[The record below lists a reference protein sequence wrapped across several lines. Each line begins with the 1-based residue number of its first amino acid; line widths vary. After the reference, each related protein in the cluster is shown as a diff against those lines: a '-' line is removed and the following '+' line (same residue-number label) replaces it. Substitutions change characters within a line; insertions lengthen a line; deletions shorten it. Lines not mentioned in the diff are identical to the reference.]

1 MPSSAINIDRE
12 GNAFLGQAQE
22 MIASAEAKGVPAHDL
37 IVAKGI
43 ELGFHVKKIG
53 LMRITDVKTGEEHTA
68 LVACPPDGMEGEPVI
83 PLAILIDGDPYERFV
98 PTEYANDF
106 ASESWNDDL
115 EAA

>member
-1 MPSSAINIDRE
+1 MPTINIDLE
-12 GNAFLGQAQE
+12 GNAHLSAAQA
-22 MIASAEAKGVPAHDL
+22 MIEAAEAEGIPAHDL
-37 IVAKGI
+37 MIAKGI
-43 ELGFHVKKIG
+43 KVGFYAKKIG

-68 LVACPPDGMEGEPVI
+68 LIACPPDGMEGEPVI

-98 PTEYANDF
+98 PAKYANDF